1 MGDLEKSKNERVLT
15 IYTELQNGYL
25 VSKAEAAQRFGVDER
40 TIQRDIDNIRTFLD
54 GETERTG
61 IVNVIKY
68 DRTEKGFRME
78 QLDNEKLS
86 NAEILA
92 ICKILLDSRA
102 FPKKEMQKLLQ
113 KLVAGC
119 VPLRNQKI
127 VSDLIRNEE
136 FHYIELRHHKEFLN
150 SLWELGTAI
159 QSCSYVELSYT
170 KLKGQVNVKRKIKPL
185 AITFSEF
192 YFYLIAMI
200 DDPGLEEYIGS
211 IYEHYPTIYRIDR
224 IRKLKVL
231 NEHFR
236 IPYRDRFEEGEYRK
250 RVQFMYGGKLRRVKF
265 RYTGLSI
272 EAVLDRL
279 PTAKILEE
287 GENGY
292 VVEAEV
298 FGEGID
304 MWLRS
309 QGENVTV
316 L

>member
-1 MGDLEKSKNERVLT
+1 MAEQEKSKNERVLT
-15 IYTELQNGYL
+15 LYTELQNGYL
-25 VSKAEAAQRFGVDER
+25 VSKPEAANRFGVDER
-40 TIQRDIDNIRTFLD
+40 TIQRDIEDIRVFLD
-54 GETERTG
+54 GETQRTG
-61 IVNVIKY
+61 IVNVVKY
-68 DRTEKGFRME
+68 IRAEKGFRLE

-102 FPKKEMQKLLQ
+102 FPKKEMQSLLQ
-113 KLVAGC
+113 KLITGC
-119 VPLRNQKI
+119 VPKRNQKI

-136 FHYIELRHHKEFLN
+136 FHYIEPRHRKEFLN
-150 SLWELGTAI
+150 CLWDLGSAI

-170 KLKGQVNVKRKIKPL
+170 KLKHKATVSRKVKPL

-200 DDPGLEEYIGS
+200 DDPELEKCFDS
-211 IYEHYPTIYRIDR
+211 IYDRYPTIYRIDR
-224 IRKLKVL
+224 IRNLKVL
-231 NEHFR
+231 DEHFR

-250 RVQFMYGGKLRRVKF
+250 RIQFMYSGKLRKVKF

-287 GENGY
+287 DENGY

-298 FGEGID
+298 FGDGID
-304 MWLRS
+304 MWIRG
-309 QGENVTV
+309 QGKDIT
-316 L
+316 LL